1 MKVFLVLKTALLK
14 AVFLTAASISLV
26 MPWVFPAV
34 ALAQSTPADKTATK
48 QMIREILQENPEI
61 LMEALDSLRK
71 KMEAGQPPAK
81 GGGLSKLR
89 KELER
94 DPDTFIAGNPQ
105 GDVTIV
111 EFFDYR
117 CGYCKR
123 AQPIIQEL
131 LQKDGGIRLAL
142 KEFPILGPDSMAA
155 SRAAIAAMKQEKY
168 AVFHNALMA
177 TQGPLNEERILRIAT
192 DSGLDAVK
200 LRAGMDDPKIRKIID
215 RNHQIAEALN
225 ITGTPSFI
233 IGDTLVPGFVDLD
246 QLQQL
251 VAAARSEC
259 LTC

>member
-1 MKVFLVLKTALLK
+1 MKFFLLARALLLMM
-14 AVFLTAASISLV
+14 ALLLLFPVAAN
-26 MPWVFPAV
+26 
-34 ALAQSTPADKTATK
+34 AQSTPADKAATK
-48 QMIREILQENPEI
+48 QMVREVLEENPEI

-71 KMEAGQPPAK
+71 KMESGQMP
-81 GGGLSKLR
+81 GSRESLGKLR

-142 KEFPILGPDSMAA
+142 KEFPILGPDSVVAA
-155 SRAAIAAMKQEKY
+155 RAAIAAMEQEKY
-168 AVFHNALMA
+168 AAFHNVLMA
-177 TQGPLNEERILRIAT
+177 TQGALSEARILRIAT

-200 LRAGMDDPKIRKIID
+200 LRADMDDPKIGKIID
-215 RNHQIAEALN
+215 RNRKIAETLN

-233 IGDTLVPGFVDLD
+233 IGDTLVPGFVDLE

>member
-1 MKVFLVLKTALLK
+1 MKFFLLARALLLMM
-14 AVFLTAASISLV
+14 ALLLLFPVAAN
-26 MPWVFPAV
+26 
-34 ALAQSTPADKTATK
+34 AQSTPADKAATK
-48 QMIREILQENPEI
+48 QMVREVLEENPEI

-71 KMEAGQPPAK
+71 KMESGQMP
-81 GGGLSKLR
+81 GSRESLGKLR

-131 LQKDGGIRLAL
+131 LQKDGGVRLAL
-142 KEFPILGPDSMAA
+142 KEFPILGPDSVVAA
-155 SRAAIAAMKQEKY
+155 RAAIAAMEQEKY
-168 AVFHNALMA
+168 AAFHNVLMA
-177 TQGPLNEERILRIAT
+177 TQGALSEARILRIAT

-200 LRAGMDDPKIRKIID
+200 LRADMDDPKIGKIID
-215 RNHQIAEALN
+215 RNRKIAETLN

-233 IGDTLVPGFVDLD
+233 IGDTLVPGFVDLE